1 MDEMKA
7 ADTHYTLRQLTAK
20 DVSIYKKMRLE
31 ALYLE
36 PEKYSVWH
44 AEESILPDSYW
55 LAKISNPHA
64 AYFGLFI
71 NEVPIGITGII
82 IDKNNPET
90 ALMMQ
95 SYIRAVHRGKGL
107 SRMLYD
113 ARISWAQ
120 AHGLKRLL
128 VGHRES
134 NIISK
139 AAIQHFNFKYA
150 YSEPRAWPD
159 GITEDI
165 LYYELLL

>member
-1 MDEMKA
+1 MDEMNTTNA
-7 ADTHYTLRQLTAK
+7 NYTIRQLTAE

-44 AEESILPDSYW
+44 AEESILSDSYW
-55 LAKISNPHA
+55 TAKVSNPDA
-64 AYFGLFI
+64 DYFGLFL

-95 SYIRAVHRGKGL
+95 SYIREVHRGNGL
-107 SRMLYD
+107 SRMLYE
-113 ARISWAQ
+113 ARISWAHV
-120 AHGLKRLL
+120 HGLKRLL

-139 AAIQHFNFKYA
+139 AANQHFNFKYT
-150 YSEPRAWPD
+150 YREPRAWPD
-159 GITEDI
+159 GIIEDI